1 MHTQHAHD
9 FAELTSALALFH
21 TKRLA
26 LRPAAVAD
34 GWPLWGATRNPSFND
49 GLLWA
54 QPKDDSQVL
63 ERMDAIVTAC
73 NRGRLSAVSA
83 MVKETGQW
91 AALFRLLP
99 HAADPSKIELGIWTH
114 TDFWHGRVSMELTR
128 ACISA
133 AFMVTNVQT
142 LVGAATHA
150 NRSSCTLMRLCGMDP
165 KRTVSRRH
173 EHLPNVELVEHEI
186 TRAHWKQL
194 PWARSAFDVTP
205 VLSASSLFESG
216 TAQVM
221 GLPRSMPHAD
231 EQPGQATVPA
241 GLGQGL
247 GIEMSIDLGA
257 ASLRR
262 AA

>member
-1 MHTQHAHD
+1 MNAHHAQTAHD
-9 FAELTSALALFH
+9 FSELTASLSLFH

-54 QPKDDSQVL
+54 QPKDDTQVL

-73 NRGRLSAVSA
+73 NRGRLTAVSA
-83 MVKETGQW
+83 MVKDTGQW

-99 HAADPSKIELGIWTH
+99 HAADLSKIELGIWTH

-133 AFMVTNVQT
+133 AFTVTGAQT
-142 LVGAATHA
+142 LVGAATSA
-150 NRSSCTLMRLCGMDP
+150 NRSSCTLMRLCGMEP
-165 KRTVSRRH
+165 QRTVSRRH
-173 EHLPNVELVEHEI
+173 EHMPDVELIEHEI
-186 TRAHWKQL
+186 TRAHWQQL
-194 PWARSAFDVTP
+194 PWARTAFDVTP
-205 VLSASSLFESG
+205 VASSRALRESTSASVVELLRKEERTGAGVETANEMAAMG
-216 TAQVM
+216 T
-221 GLPRSMPHAD
+221 
-231 EQPGQATVPA
+231 
-241 GLGQGL
+241 
-247 GIEMSIDLGA
+247 DLGA